1 MRSDREN
8 QVIEAAYGVFFRY
21 GFART
26 TMGDLAKAAGM
37 SRPALYLVYPGKME
51 VFQAVAE
58 WMSDNMLE
66 SFKTDLKAGWPLE
79 RKLMYVLEVFIA
91 RPYEEVKANP
101 DAHDLV
107 AMDSQMPGLDRVY
120 GKLQAYLSGLLEDS
134 VKQSGLKATASDL
147 ARTLMSAM
155 RGFKLAATDG
165 EDLRRLI
172 AMQVSLTMA
181 GLGQ

>member
-1 MRSDREN
+1 M
-8 QVIEAAYGVFFRY
+8 
-21 GFART
+21 
-26 TMGDLAKAAGM
+26 
-37 SRPALYLVYPGKME
+37 
-51 VFQAVAE
+51 
-58 WMSDNMLE
+58 
-66 SFKTDLKAGWPLE
+66 
-79 RKLMYVLEVFIA
+79 
-91 RPYEEVKANP
+91 
-101 DAHDLV
+101 

-120 GKLQAYLSGLLEDS
+120 GKLQAYLSALLEDS
-134 VKQSGLKATASDL
+134 VKQSGLNATASDL